1 MNYLDISLAII
12 KSFRSVP
19 GNITRGLSS
28 DRNYEVGMM
37 TEGNIP
43 GKKKSKKTQP
53 ILCLLPGY
61 IEFSRDTKREGLKAE
76 KRCHFAM
83 ASFSDDTKPF

>member
-1 MNYLDISLAII
+1 MA
-12 KSFRSVP
+12 

-43 GKKKSKKTQP
+43 GKKKIEKNPANIVFIAGVYQIFTRYEKGRVEGRKKVSLCNGFFFRWHKA
-53 ILCLLPGY
+53 ILKT
-61 IEFSRDTKREGLKAE
+61 S
-76 KRCHFAM
+76 
-83 ASFSDDTKPF
+83 